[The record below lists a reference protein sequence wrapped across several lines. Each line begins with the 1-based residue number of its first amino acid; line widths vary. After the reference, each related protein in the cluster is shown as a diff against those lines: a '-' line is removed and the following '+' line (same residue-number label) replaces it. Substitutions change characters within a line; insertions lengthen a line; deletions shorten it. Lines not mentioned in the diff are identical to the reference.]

1 MQALHTHVAPSY
13 AWGGTFAVREIVLQ
27 EVLVGA
33 QKHGEGNDPPMQA
46 LEHVLMGPLSDAA
59 RVHQA
64 VNLLKLMT
72 LL

>member
-33 QKHGEGNDPPMQA
+33 QKHGEDNGSPMQV
-46 LEHVLMGPLSDAA
+46 LEHVLMGPSSDAA

-64 VNLLKLMT
+64 VIQLNLATSL
-72 LL
+72 